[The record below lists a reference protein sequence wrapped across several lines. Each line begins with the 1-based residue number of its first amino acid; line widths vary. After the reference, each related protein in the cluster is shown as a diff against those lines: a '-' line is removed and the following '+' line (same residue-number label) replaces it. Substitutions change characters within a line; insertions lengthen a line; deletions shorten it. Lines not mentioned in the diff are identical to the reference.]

1 MSPTP
6 DLHSSAPLPG
16 SRQLLESYGA
26 CLLARWDELLR
37 NRYQALFCFDLD
49 QIHDLRVASRRLRSA
64 VEQLGPFIGAERA
77 NRLRRP
83 VRQLTRQLGQLR
95 NLDEA
100 LAYFSDTGHAGL
112 EPLLNRLHRQRG
124 HEMEQGSRLLL
135 DFDCMKMERRVRGAA
150 AALVTPDNIASQ
162 GFLALFSERN
172 LQLYRPIHELLPL
185 VARPEM
191 IDERHALRI
200 AVKKW
205 RYFTELLQETL
216 GGDRSEQLQLLRRY
230 QTLLGDMNDR
240 QVFCTLLQ
248 ETPELPEEL
257 RQQLQQRINREQR
270 KLLKRFCELLQ
281 SRPLTYHFE
290 L

>member
-1 MSPTP
+1 M
-6 DLHSSAPLPG
+6 PG
-16 SRQLLESYGA
+16 SRRLLEAYGA

-37 NRYQALFCFDLD
+37 NRYQTLCCFDLE

-64 VEQLGPFIGAERA
+64 VEQLGPFIGTDRT

-83 VRQLTRQLGQLR
+83 LRRLTRQLGQLR

-100 LAYFSDTGHAGL
+100 LAYFNATGHTGL
-112 EPLLNRLHRQRG
+112 EPLLNLLHRQRG
-124 HEMEQGSRLLL
+124 QEAELGLRLLHG
-135 DFDCMKMERRVRGAA
+135 FDCMKMERRIRSAV

-185 VARPEM
+185 VSRPEM
-191 IDERHALRI
+191 ADERHALRI

-205 RYFTELLQETL
+205 RYFIELLQDTL
-216 GGDRSEQLQLLRRY
+216 GSDRSTQLQLLRRY
-230 QTLLGDMNDR
+230 QSLLGDLNDR
-240 QVFCTLLQ
+240 QVFCALLQ
-248 ETPELPEEL
+248 DTQELPKEGRL
-257 RQQLQQRINREQR
+257 QLLQRINREQR
-270 KLLKRFCELLQ
+270 KLFKRFCELLQ

>member
-1 MSPTP
+1 MSPVP
-6 DLHSSAPLPG
+6 DTRSRPPLPG
-16 SRQLLESYGA
+16 SRQLLEAYGA

-37 NRYQALFCFDLD
+37 NRYQALCSFDLE

-64 VEQLGPFIGAERA
+64 VEQLAQLIGTERT

-83 VRQLTRQLGQLR
+83 LRRLTRQLGQLR

-100 LAYFSDTGHAGL
+100 LAYFSDTGSEGL
-112 EPLLNRLHRQRG
+112 EPLLNRLQGQRG
-124 HEMEQGSRLLL
+124 QEAEQGLRLLQG
-135 DFDCMKMERRVRGAA
+135 FDCMKMERRIRSAA
-150 AALVTPDNIASQ
+150 AALITPDNIASQ
-162 GFLALFSERN
+162 GFLALLSERN
-172 LQLYRPIHELLPL
+172 LLLYRPIHDLLPL

-205 RYFTELLQETL
+205 RYFTELLQDTL

-230 QTLLGDMNDR
+230 QSLLGDLNDR
-240 QVFCTLLQ
+240 QVFSTLLQ
-248 ETPELPEEL
+248 DLPELPEEGRL
-257 RQQLQQRINREQR
+257 QLQQRINREQR
-270 KLLKRFCELLQ
+270 RLFKRFCELLQ

-290 L
+290 V